1 MKFAASI
8 VALAAAG
15 ALGLGLSFRAP
26 AVASLPAP
34 AAEGAFTID
43 SVHSAVIF
51 KIKHMNVSTSWGRFN
66 DPTGEFYFD
75 DAHPEHSSV
84 QVSVD
89 VEKIDTANAKR
100 DGHLRSPDFF
110 AAKEYPTISFT
121 STSVKKAG
129 EGKFEVTGN
138 LNLKGKT
145 KEVTVVMTKV
155 GEGPGMGGATV
166 SGYDTTL
173 TIKRTDFGID
183 YGTQFVGDE
192 VTLHISLEG
201 GRGGKPQ

>member
-1 MKFAASI
+1 MKFAASF

-26 AVASLPAP
+26 AVASMPAS
-34 AAEGAFTID
+34 AADGAFTID

-51 KIKHMNVSTSWGRFN
+51 QIKHLNVSTSWGRFN
-66 DPTGEFYFD
+66 EPRGEFYFD
-75 DAHPEHSSV
+75 DANPEHSSI

-89 VEKIDTANAKR
+89 VAKIDTANTKR
-100 DGHLRSPDFF
+100 DEHLRSPDFF
-110 AAKEYPTISFT
+110 AAKEYPTISFA

-138 LNLKGKT
+138 LNVKGKT
-145 KEVTVVMTKV
+145 KEVTVIMTKV
-155 GEGPGMGGATV
+155 GEGPGMGGTTV

-183 YGTQFVGDE
+183 YGTQIVGDE